1 MAKMLEEAGVDALHC
16 TQGMFASKQA
26 IIAPGFVPVMHY
38 AENAAAIKR
47 SVKIPVLAVGRYND
61 IYMSEAMLR
70 DEKADFI
77 VMARASLADPELPNK
92 AKAGK
97 TEEIIHCIGCNQGC
111 TGETASTA
119 SPTPTPAARRSTTCP
134 SWPSPRRS
142 LSPAPVSPVWLRHT
156 ALPSAA
162 TR

>member
-1 MAKMLEEAGVDALHC
+1 
-16 TQGMFASKQA
+16 
-26 IIAPGFVPVMHY
+26 MHY

-111 TGETASTA
+111 TGETAVGNRVNCIA
-119 SPTPTPAARRSTTCP
+119 NPTPAARRSTTCP

-142 LSPAPVSPVWLRHT
+142 LSPAPVSPVWLRRT

-162 TR
+162 TT